1 MPAHRLVIAPAAK
14 TDLKDIYQYGLRQW
28 GKTQSESYLEKI
40 KEQFWT
46 LTEQPLIGVD
56 RSELLS
62 GGRSLPIESHT
73 LFYRVTP
80 DTLEII
86 RVLHGR
92 QDPQRHL
99 Q

>member
-1 MPAHRLVIAPAAK
+1 VPAHQLVIAPAAK
-14 TDLKDIYQYGLRQW
+14 TDLKDIHQYGLRQW
-28 GKTQSESYLEKI
+28 GQTQSESYLEDI
-40 KEQFWT
+40 KQQIWA

-62 GGRSLPIESHT
+62 GARSLPIESHT
-73 LFYRVTP
+73 LFYRDKF
-80 DTLEII
+80 DTVEII

-99 Q
+99 K

>member
-1 MPAHRLVIAPAAK
+1 MPAHQLVIAPAAK

-28 GKTQSESYLEKI
+28 GQTQSESYLENI
-40 KEQFWT
+40 KQQIWT

-62 GGRSLPIESHT
+62 GARSLPIENHT
-73 LFYRVTP
+73 LFYRATL
-80 DTLEII
+80 DTVEII

-99 Q
+99 K

>member
-1 MPAHRLVIAPAAK
+1 MPAHQLVIAPVAK

-28 GKTQSESYLEKI
+28 GQTQSESYLENI

-56 RSELLS
+56 RSDLLS
-62 GGRSLPIESHT
+62 GARSLVIESHT

-99 Q
+99 K